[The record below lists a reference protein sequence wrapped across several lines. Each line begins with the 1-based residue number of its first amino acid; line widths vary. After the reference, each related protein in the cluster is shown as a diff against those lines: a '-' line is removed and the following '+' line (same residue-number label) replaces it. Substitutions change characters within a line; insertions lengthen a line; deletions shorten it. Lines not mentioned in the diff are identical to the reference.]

1 MSLPERKVKGKTS
14 IKGAIFE
21 VDYQKW
27 VPNVRLIEKNLSFGV
42 QTIFLINYCGHIQ
55 S

>member
-14 IKGAIFE
+14 IKDAIFE

-27 VPNVRLIEKNLSFGV
+27 VQNVRLIEKNLSFGV
-42 QTIFLINYCGHIQ
+42 QTIFLINHCGHIQ
-55 S
+55 F

>member
-21 VDYQKW
+21 VKYQKW
-27 VPNVRLIEKNLSFGV
+27 VPKVRLIEKNLPYWDIIGYYAKL
-42 QTIFLINYCGHIQ
+42 Q
-55 S
+55 

>member
-27 VPNVRLIEKNLSFGV
+27 VPNVRLIEKNLCHLRFKP
-42 QTIFLINYCGHIQ
+42 FL
-55 S
+55 